1 MNSRF
6 RAAAAI
12 ASVATLIPFVTAA
25 SANAAESKP
34 GMAKATASSYSCPH
48 DGYITNW
55 DVCTELGNG
64 VLLMNSSNKGTYID
78 VSYDK
83 TGGGSVSCKV
93 GYLRSGTNH
102 WSGTKTCS
110 TSLIASAQWS
120 PSASCSPDVGL
131 LFSGGTTYQTPPT
144 RKC

>member
-1 MNSRF
+1 M
-6 RAAAAI
+6 
-12 ASVATLIPFVTAA
+12 PFMTAA
-25 SANAAESKP
+25 SASAAEAKP
-34 GMAKATASSYSCPH
+34 GVAKAAAANYDCPH
-48 DGYITNW
+48 DGYITDH
-55 DVCTELGNG
+55 DVCSELSNG
-64 VLLMNSSNKGTYID
+64 VLLMNATAKGTYID

-120 PSASCSPDVGL
+120 PSASCSPNVGL
-131 LFSGGTTYQTPPT
+131 LYSGGSTYQTPPT
-144 RKC
+144 RNC